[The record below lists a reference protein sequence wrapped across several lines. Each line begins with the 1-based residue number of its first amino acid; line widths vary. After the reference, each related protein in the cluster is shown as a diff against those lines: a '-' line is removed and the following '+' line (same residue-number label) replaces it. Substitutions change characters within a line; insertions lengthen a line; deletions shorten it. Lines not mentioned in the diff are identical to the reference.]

1 MTDNTY
7 YLNMAKNVLM
17 EIKKSVV
24 GKDEVICKIM
34 MAILARGHVLI
45 EDIPGVGKKTM
56 ALAIAEMLDSIPIL
70 TRRIGFRHGLGLMVI
85 SIAMGK
91 AVGSLLYFW
100 HPIFRYKFR
109 YK

>member
-45 EDIPGVGKKTM
+45 EDIPGV
-56 ALAIAEMLDSIPIL
+56 
-70 TRRIGFRHGLGLMVI
+70 F
-85 SIAMGK
+85 
-91 AVGSLLYFW
+91 
-100 HPIFRYKFR
+100 
-109 YK
+109 

>member
-24 GKDEVICKIM
+24 GKDEVICKII

-45 EDIPGVGKKTM
+45 EDIPGVGKTTM
-56 ALAIAEMLDSIPIL
+56 ALAFAETLTDEIPVFHFL
-70 TRRIGFRHGLGLMVI
+70 CMKNPSAAHKMRQRIDLWE
-85 SIAMGK
+85 
-91 AVGSLLYFW
+91 AV
-100 HPIFRYKFR
+100 KQ
-109 YK
+109 

>member
-45 EDIPGVGKKTM
+45 EDIPGVGKTTM
-56 ALAIAEMLDSIPIL
+56 ALAFAE
-70 TRRIGFRHGLGLMVI
+70 TLGLNVT
-85 SIAMGK
+85 GY
-91 AVGSLLYFW
+91 SLRLM
-100 HPIFRYKFR
+100 
-109 YK
+109 

>member
-45 EDIPGVGKKTM
+45 EDIPGVGKNNYGTCICRNTG
-56 ALAIAEMLDSIPIL
+56 A
-70 TRRIGFRHGLGLMVI
+70 
-85 SIAMGK
+85 
-91 AVGSLLYFW
+91 
-100 HPIFRYKFR
+100 
-109 YK
+109 

>member
-45 EDIPGVGKKTM
+45 EDIPGVGKTTM
-56 ALAIAEMLDSIPIL
+56 ALAFAE
-70 TRRIGFRHGLGLMVI
+70 TLGL
-85 SIAMGK
+85 K
-91 AVGSLLYFW
+91 D
-100 HPIFRYKFR
+100 
-109 YK
+109 

>member
-45 EDIPGVGKKTM
+45 EDIPGVGKQLWHLHLQK
-56 ALAIAEMLDSIPIL
+56 
-70 TRRIGFRHGLGLMVI
+70 HWGLNVTGYSLRLM
-85 SIAMGK
+85 
-91 AVGSLLYFW
+91 
-100 HPIFRYKFR
+100 
-109 YK
+109 

>member
-45 EDIPGVGKKTM
+45 EDIPGVGKTTM
-56 ALAIAEMLDSIPIL
+56 ALAFAE
-70 TRRIGFRHGLGLMVI
+70 TLGLKM
-85 SIAMGK
+85 
-91 AVGSLLYFW
+91 
-100 HPIFRYKFR
+100 
-109 YK
+109 

>member
-45 EDIPGVGKKTM
+45 EDIPGVGKTTM
-56 ALAIAEMLDSIPIL
+56 ALAFAETLTDEIPVFHFL
-70 TRRIGFRHGLGLMVI
+70 CMKNPSAAHKMRQRIDLWE
-85 SIAMGK
+85 
-91 AVGSLLYFW
+91 AV
-100 HPIFRYKFR
+100 KQ
-109 YK
+109 

>member
-45 EDIPGVGKKTM
+45 EDTPGVGKTTM
-56 ALAIAEMLDSIPIL
+56 ALAFAETLTDEIPVFHFL
-70 TRRIGFRHGLGLMVI
+70 CMKNPSAAHKMRQRIDLWE
-85 SIAMGK
+85 
-91 AVGSLLYFW
+91 AV
-100 HPIFRYKFR
+100 KQ
-109 YK
+109 